1 VRARRYPR
9 RRADVVAKELEL
21 DLNAVGI
28 CHACLCFVSFAL
40 DDDSPHKLNGELR
53 RMTPVLWAEGLA
65 QPALAAVR
73 GACERGVSD
82 ADVALADLEL
92 LGGSSATARA
102 IVLRLAGELT
112 RRTRTEMQL
121 EALSRD
127 RLTRAPPEW
136 N

>member
-53 RMTPVLWAEGLA
+53 RMTTHLWAEGLA

-73 GACERGVSD
+73 GACERGVPD
-82 ADVALADLEL
+82 ADVALADLEQ
-92 LGGSSATARA
+92 LGARIRSVA
-102 IVLRLAGELT
+102 
-112 RRTRTEMQL
+112 RRTQSTPNTRTP
-121 EALSRD
+121 
-127 RLTRAPPEW
+127 APGC
-136 N
+136 NSVSVNS